1 MVERIS
7 AGEAFARALV
17 ANGIDTVFA
26 IPGVQTYP
34 IFDGLARQADAIRTV
49 TPRHEQATA
58 YMAYGY
64 AASTGRVGAY
74 SVVPGPGVLNASAA
88 LATAY
93 ANDAPV
99 LCLTGQVPSDFLGRG
114 RGALHEIPDQLGIMA
129 RLNKHAARVERP
141 QDVPAAVN
149 RALAAMLSGRPGPGY
164 LEMCMDRLA
173 AQAPVER
180 AVAVEIPPPPAVDP
194 DEIARAVAI
203 LKDCR
208 RPVIMVGGG
217 AQHARAEVRALAEV
231 LGAPVTAF
239 RSGRGVVAED
249 DPLGLS
255 SAAAHELWP
264 ETDALIGI
272 GSRCEMQYMRW
283 GGGMMRLVDRPV
295 PPPWLIRID
304 IDPTEMVRL
313 KPHAGIVADAAEG
326 ARLLAEAIGRERAPE
341 PDAADWIAGAKAAA
355 ARKIARVEPHISY
368 LKVIRDVLPRD
379 GFLVE
384 ELCQAGFV
392 SYYGFPVY
400 EPRTYVSSGYQGTL
414 GFGFPTALG
423 VKVANP
429 DRAVISITGDGGFMF
444 GVQDL
449 ATAVAE
455 RISLVTVL
463 FNNGAFGNVRRDQ
476 KTLFYGRIIAS
487 ELANPDFLKLAESF
501 GVAGHR
507 VHSPDALRPVL
518 ERALADDAPA
528 LIEVVVDPDSEVSPW
543 EFIHPPVPGEQRS
556 R

>member
-1 MVERIS
+1 MAERIS
-7 AGEAFARALV
+7 AGEAFAQALA

-34 IFDGLARQADAIRTV
+34 IFDGLAKHANAIRTV

-64 AASTGRVGAY
+64 AASTGRVGTY

-88 LATAY
+88 LSTAF

-99 LCLTGQVPSDFLGRG
+99 LCLTGQVPTEFLDRG
-114 RGALHEIPDQLGIMA
+114 RGALHEIPDQLGIMS
-129 RLNKHAARVERP
+129 RLNKHAARVDRA
-141 QDVPAAVN
+141 QDVPGEVN
-149 RALAAMLSGRPGPGY
+149 RALASMLSGRRGPGY

-173 AQAPVER
+173 ERAPVET
-180 AVAVEIPPPPAVDP
+180 AVAADIPPPPAVDP

-217 AQHARAEVRALAEV
+217 AQHASAEVRALAEA

-249 DPLGLS
+249 DPLGMS
-255 SAAAHELWP
+255 SVAAYELWP
-264 ETDALIGI
+264 ETDVLIGI

-283 GGGMMRLVDRPV
+283 SGGMMRLVDRPAA
-295 PPPWLIRID
+295 PPWLIRID
-304 IDPTEMVRL
+304 IDPAEMVRL
-313 KPHAGIVADAAEG
+313 KPHAGIVADSADG
-326 ARLLAEAIGRERAPE
+326 ALALAEAIGRLRSPE
-341 PDAADWIAGAKAAA
+341 PDAADWIAAARAEA
-355 ARKIARVEPHISY
+355 ARKIACVEPHISY

-400 EPRTYVSSGYQGTL
+400 EPRTYVSSGFQGTL

-429 DRAVISITGDGGFMF
+429 DKAVVSITGDGGFMF
-444 GVQDL
+444 GVQEL
-449 ATAVAE
+449 ATAAAE
-455 RISLVTVL
+455 RIGLVTVL
-463 FNNGAFGNVRRDQ
+463 FNNSAFGNVRRDQ
-476 KTLFYGRIIAS
+476 KTLFEGRIIAS
-487 ELANPDFLKLAESF
+487 ELANPDFVRLAESF

-507 VHSPDALRPVL
+507 VDSPAALRPVL

-528 LIEVVVDPDSEVSPW
+528 LIEVVLDPDSETSPW
-543 EFIHPPVPGEQRS
+543 DFIHPPARG
-556 R
+556 